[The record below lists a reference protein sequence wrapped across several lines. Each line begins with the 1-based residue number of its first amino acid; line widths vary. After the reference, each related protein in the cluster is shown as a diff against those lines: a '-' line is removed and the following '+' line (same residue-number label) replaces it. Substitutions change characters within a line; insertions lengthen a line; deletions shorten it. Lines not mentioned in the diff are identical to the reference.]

1 MSKPALRFLSLGFL
15 VSALILAGYRSFF
28 YEPKSVD
35 ALDAPSEL
43 TQEDETYK
51 EKYESLLAETEL
63 AKMES
68 EYSSD
73 AENTEIT
80 DEEVTEESSA
90 NESEESETT
99 DSEEESSSET
109 TTATVVINNGDPS
122 SIAARQLQDQGII
135 EDSVE
140 FDNFLE
146 DNNLSNL
153 VRPGTFTIESGMS
166 FQEIADIL
174 SNEN

>member
-28 YEPKSVD
+28 YESQPVD
-35 ALDAPSEL
+35 VTDASTEL

-51 EKYESLLAETEL
+51 DKYESLLAETEL

-68 EYSSD
+68 EY
-73 AENTEIT
+73 AEDGQGTEST
-80 DEEVTEESSA
+80 DEAAAEESS
-90 NESEESETT
+90 ESETEEA
-99 DSEEESSSET
+99 DSSTEESSSEAV
-109 TTATVVINNGDPS
+109 TATVVINNGDPS

-135 EDSVE
+135 ENSAD

-146 DNNLSNL
+146 ENNLSNL
-153 VRPGTFTIESGMS
+153 IRPGTFTIESGMS

-174 SNEN
+174 SSEN

>member
-15 VSALILAGYRSFF
+15 VSALILASYRSFF
-28 YEPKSVD
+28 YESQSAD
-35 ALDAPSEL
+35 ATDASTEL

-51 EKYESLLAETEL
+51 AKYESLLAETEL

-68 EYSSD
+68 EYAVDEQDS
-73 AENTEIT
+73 ETT
-80 DEEVTEESSA
+80 DEEATEESSENDA
-90 NESEESETT
+90 
-99 DSEEESSSET
+99 EESSSTEEET
-109 TTATVVINNGDPS
+109 SSEATTATIIINNGDPS
-122 SIAARQLQDQGII
+122 SIAARQLQEQGII
-135 EDSVE
+135 EDSAE

-153 VRPGTFTIESGMS
+153 IRPGTFTIESGMS

-174 SNEN
+174 SSEN

>member
-28 YEPKSVD
+28 YEPQSANATD
-35 ALDAPSEL
+35 ASTEL

-51 EKYESLLAETEL
+51 DKYENLLAETEL

-68 EYSSD
+68 EYAVD
-73 AENTEIT
+73 DQDTES
-80 DEEVTEESSA
+80 TEESS
-90 NESEESETT
+90 ESEAEET
-99 DSEEESSSET
+99 SSNEEETSSQA
-109 TTATVVINNGDPS
+109 TTATIVINEGDPS
-122 SIAARQLQDQGII
+122 SLAARQLQEQGII
-135 EDSVE
+135 EDSTE

-146 DNNLSNL
+146 DNSLSNL
-153 VRPGTFTIESGMS
+153 IRPGTFTIESGMS

-174 SNEN
+174 SSAN

>member
-28 YEPKSVD
+28 YEPQSAVATD
-35 ALDAPSEL
+35 TSTEL

-51 EKYESLLAETEL
+51 GKYENLLAETEL

-68 EYSSD
+68 ENAIDEQDTAS
-73 AENTEIT
+73 TE
-80 DEEVTEESSA
+80 EATEESS
-90 NESEESETT
+90 ESEAEETST
-99 DSEEESSSET
+99 SEEDSSSQA
-109 TTATVVINNGDPS
+109 TTATIVINEGDPS
-122 SIAARQLQDQGII
+122 SLAARQLQDQGII

-146 DNNLSNL
+146 DNSLSNL

-174 SNEN
+174 SSEN

>member
-28 YEPKSVD
+28 YEPQSAVATD
-35 ALDAPSEL
+35 TSTEL

-51 EKYESLLAETEL
+51 EKYENLLAETEL

-68 EYSSD
+68 ENAID
-73 AENTEIT
+73 EQNAES
-80 DEEVTEESSA
+80 TEEST
-90 NESEESETT
+90 ESEAEETST
-99 DSEEESSSET
+99 SEEDSSSQV
-109 TTATVVINNGDPS
+109 TTATIVINEGDPS
-122 SIAARQLQDQGII
+122 SLAARQLQDQGII

-146 DNNLSNL
+146 DNSLSNL

-174 SNEN
+174 SSEN